1 MRNCKLVLSPYNP
14 LSSKAIPLASRA
26 DRRQELAL
34 GSDWW
39 MVYDYFTWRI
49 GFILQ
54 SVEYVEMLHW
64 LFLVECYGLIE
75 IP

>member
-1 MRNCKLVLSPYNP
+1 MQTGSFP
-14 LSSKAIPLASRA
+14 LQPSISKATPLASRA

-49 GFILQ
+49 DFIL
-54 SVEYVEMLHW
+54 
-64 LFLVECYGLIE
+64 
-75 IP
+75 